1 VRLEVKAG
9 KKLRVE
15 GPASILVRDG
25 EIEAL
30 GKILR
35 ARERLTIPKSK
46 VVFVTALEDSTV
58 ELSLGEEGKFEELE
72 EMALPYE
79 WREAIEKIASMS
91 PPVRLLILG
100 GVDVGKTVFTLYL
113 ANHLTSQGKRVL
125 IIDEDLGQSEIS
137 APTTIGMAYVTRP
150 IVSFAQVRRVEAFF
164 VGSTS
169 PAGLMHRVLI
179 GVKVLLDRAAEY
191 KVDCVVINTDGWILG
206 REARELKMGMIM
218 LAKPN
223 VVVAIQK
230 SNEVEPIIRPFEGQR
245 WLQIIRLVAP
255 QAIRARTLEER
266 RVQRESMYL
275 KYFEGGRVIKLPLS
289 KAHFMYSE
297 LSSTFPYTPPEV
309 SKVLAELGVKPLYV
323 GAGADLLVLVVPR
336 DERRVREI
344 REKLKEGGV
353 DKVVRVIREGDE
365 RGLIVGLYDGAGSF
379 LGLGLVQEIDYR
391 RGFIRILSKAEGDV
405 ALIKLGRIKLDEK
418 FSERAKTEP
427 WPL

>member
-1 VRLEVKAG
+1 MEVKAG

-15 GPASILVRDG
+15 GPASILVREG

-58 ELSLGEEGKFEELE
+58 ELSLGEEGRFEELE
-72 EMALPYE
+72 EVALPYE
-79 WREAIEKIASMS
+79 WREAIEKISSMP

-100 GVDVGKTVFTLYL
+100 GVDVGKSVFTLYL
-113 ANHLTSQGKRVL
+113 ANHLTSQGRKVL

-150 IVSFAQVRRVEAFF
+150 IVSFAQVRKVEAFF

-169 PAGLMHRVLI
+169 PAGLMHRVLV
-179 GVKVLLDRAAEY
+179 GVKALLDRAAEY
-191 KVDCVVINTDGWILG
+191 EADCIVINTDGWILG

-218 LAKPN
+218 LARPN

-245 WLQIIRLVAP
+245 WLQVIRLVAP
-255 QAIRARTLEER
+255 QVIRVRTLEER

-297 LSSTFPYTPPEV
+297 LGSTFPYTPPEV

-344 REKLKEGGV
+344 REKLKEWGV
-353 DKVVRVIREGDE
+353 GKVVRVIREGDE
-365 RGLIVGLYDGAGSF
+365 RGLIVGLYDSAGSF